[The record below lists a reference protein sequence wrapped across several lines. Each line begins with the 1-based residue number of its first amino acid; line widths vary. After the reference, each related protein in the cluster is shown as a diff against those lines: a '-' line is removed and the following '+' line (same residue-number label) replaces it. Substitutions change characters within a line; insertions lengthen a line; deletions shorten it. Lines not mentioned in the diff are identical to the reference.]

1 MADGDQANESKDKLR
16 KPAGLSDAFQNY
28 RLIKYIKPYKRLVA
42 LMVAII
48 IVYAAVHGL
57 QALVIR
63 ELLEEGLWLPP
74 EPPLAMSIDDVIH
87 DKLPEARQAEARDI
101 ARSDFAGK
109 LKSALTKKEF
119 KRLRDEDIVLAVEE
133 IAKSP
138 ELAPAIDKLLSAL
151 GWSRAPGATRRLCL
165 AMGEGILGEIGPEL
179 TDEERAAF
187 RGTVDK
193 AFMPPPGHEVDSE
206 RIQLFCLALVGVAVV
221 VGVAVYTRTLVRAL
235 VISRVTRDIRKALCH
250 HLLKLDMLFF
260 GDRSSG
266 ELISRQINDVVAGTK
281 AMKYL
286 FDDLLVLPFVALAYA
301 VTAFIVS
308 WQLASVFIG
317 MLLFL
322 AFPVSRIAR
331 RVRKYGRQKLERI
344 AALTSVM
351 SEIFQGMRVIK
362 AFRIEDRKLEEF
374 DDSNQAFVRRLFKIM
389 RLKGKNRAITETTLQ
404 LAIAGIM
411 FLASY
416 LVTTGLFGYTLPP
429 ASVLMFAFCMGMLA
443 RPIRALAKVYPHF
456 MEAIAASERVFELLD
471 LEPEVSDA
479 PDAAEQP
486 PIAESIAFKNVTFAY
501 DEEPVLKDVSFDV
514 KRGQVIAIV
523 GHSGAGKSTLLDLIP
538 RFIDPDK
545 GSVEID
551 GVDVRNV
558 TLDSL
563 RRQIAVVSQ
572 DPFLFQTA
580 IRENIRYGRLDA
592 TDEEIV
598 EAAKAANIHD
608 FIADLPEGYDT
619 LCGERGVK
627 LSGGQR
633 QRITI
638 ARAIL
643 KDAPI
648 LILDEA
654 TSSLDAE
661 SQRLVRDALNRLM
674 THRTTFVI
682 AHRLSTVQHAER
694 IAVLRQGRLVE
705 IGSHA
710 ELIEARGEYWG
721 LYETEFEKDSGP

>member
-1 MADGDQANESKDKLR
+1 MSDRDRSGERKDKRR
-16 KPAGLSDAFQNY
+16 KPAGLADAFRNY
-28 RLIKYIKPYKRLVA
+28 RLIKYIEPYKRLVV

-48 IVYAAVHGL
+48 IIYAAVHGL

-63 ELLEEGLWLPP
+63 ELLDEGLWLPP
-74 EPPLAMSIDDVIH
+74 EPPIEASIDIVISES
-87 DKLPEARQAEARDI
+87 LPELSRAG
-101 ARSDFAGK
+101 ARSIVRADLADT
-109 LKSALTKKEF
+109 LESALTKKEF
-119 KRLRDEDIVLAVEE
+119 KRLRDEDIELAAEE
-133 IAKSP
+133 MAKSP
-138 ELAPAIDKLLSAL
+138 ECAPAIHKLLSGL
-151 GWSRAPGATRRLCL
+151 GWSSAPGATRRLWL
-165 AMGEGILGEIGPEL
+165 AMGENILEKVGPKL

-187 RGTVDK
+187 GAAVEE
-193 AFMPPPGHEVDSE
+193 AFAPPPGHGVDSWS
-206 RIQLFCLALVGVAVV
+206 IQLFSLALVGVAVV
-221 VGVAVYTRTLVRAL
+221 VGLTVYFRTLVRAT
-235 VISRVTRDIRKALCH
+235 VISRVTRDIRRSLCQ
-250 HLLKLDMLFF
+250 HLLRLDMLFF

-286 FDDLLVLPFVALAYA
+286 FDDLFVLPFVALAYA
-301 VTAFIVS
+301 VAAFIVS

-351 SEIFQGMRVIK
+351 SEILQGMRVIK
-362 AFRIEDRKLEEF
+362 AFRIEDRKLDEF

-389 RLKGKNRAITETTLQ
+389 RLKGKNRVITETTLQ
-404 LAIAGIM
+404 LAVAGIM

-416 LVTTGLFGYTLPP
+416 LVTTGVFNYKLEAPDVIT
-429 ASVLMFAFCMGMLA
+429 FAFCMGMLA
-443 RPIRALAKVYPHF
+443 RPIRSFAKVYPHF
-456 MEAIAASERVFELLD
+456 MEAVAASERVFELLD
-471 LEPEVSDA
+471 REPKVCDA

-501 DEEPVLKDVSFDV
+501 DEEPVLDDISFNV
-514 KRGQVIAIV
+514 KRGQVVAIV

-538 RFIDPDK
+538 RFIEPDK

-551 GVDVRNV
+551 GVDVRRM

-580 IRENIRYGRLDA
+580 VADNIRYGRLDA
-592 TDEEIV
+592 VDEEVV

-682 AHRLSTVQHAER
+682 AHRLSTVQHADR
-694 IAVLRQGRLVE
+694 IVVLRDGRLVE
-705 IGSHA
+705 AGSHA
-710 ELIEARGEYWG
+710 ELIEARGEYWR
-721 LYETEFEKDSGP
+721 LYETEFQSDPGG